1 MVRRFSVSPRFG
13 LLLALSGLAAIA
25 MAPTARAHGDEAA
38 FHNVEGVSAP
48 TLEVMVRADGPAIS
62 LHLDTKNFTWA
73 SGTAV
78 ANFKEGEGGARIYFD
93 TNRAARILSPDVT
106 FDARAWNLAPGEHTV
121 TVVLTG
127 SDLVA
132 YAADGEGVEVTGPPT
147 VGDGIT
153 TDGPPARH
161 WRRPGGRRVAVVL
174 AGSDLVSYAADGE
187 EVEVTVP
194 FTVGEVITTESLPVP
209 GGSSFDVTGAR
220 DPFGGWIFTS
230 VLNGFGSTG
239 AQLEYALDGKP
250 WTRTQGGSIHV
261 YPDAIIGK
269 EWQDRQPLPSIT
281 VTAMN
286 SEGAVFNDSGTPVTL
301 SFTAPVATEFNTWS
315 WPGEAKPWPWRILV
329 ILVTSALV
337 LVVAAGVTRRLI
349 RSMSQPT

>member
-62 LHLDTKNFTWA
+62 LHLDTRNFTWA

-78 ANFKEGEGGARIYFD
+78 ANFKEGVGGARIYFD

-121 TVVLTG
+121 TVVLT
-127 SDLVA
+127 
-132 YAADGEGVEVTGPPT
+132 
-147 VGDGIT
+147 
-153 TDGPPARH
+153 
-161 WRRPGGRRVAVVL
+161 
-174 AGSDLVSYAADGE
+174 GSDLVSYAADGE

-315 WPGEAKPWPWRILV
+315 WPGEAKPWPWRIVV

>member
-1 MVRRFSVSPRFG
+1 MRRFSVSPRFG

-106 FDARAWNLAPGEHTV
+106 FDARAWNLTPGEHTV
-121 TVVLTG
+121 TVVLT
-127 SDLVA
+127 
-132 YAADGEGVEVTGPPT
+132 
-147 VGDGIT
+147 
-153 TDGPPARH
+153 
-161 WRRPGGRRVAVVL
+161 
-174 AGSDLVSYAADGE
+174 GSDLVSYAADGE

-349 RSMSQPT
+349 RSMSQPP